1 MGMRA
6 EPLLDSQW
14 ATVHI
19 AEKVF
24 APPSVTAKSSARA
37 LRVGD
42 ALAAKGARMYGAYWC
57 SHCFGQKQTLGK
69 EAFSRVEYVECAK
82 DGAGSRNALCKSRK
96 VPGYPTWEID
106 GVLHEYSSTN
116 TGTVNSDS

>member
-1 MGMRA
+1 M
-6 EPLLDSQW
+6 PP
-14 ATVHI
+14 I
-19 AEKVF
+19 EKVF

-106 GVLHEYSSTN
+106 GVLHPGEATLEELEALV
-116 TGTVNSDS
+116 GLAPP